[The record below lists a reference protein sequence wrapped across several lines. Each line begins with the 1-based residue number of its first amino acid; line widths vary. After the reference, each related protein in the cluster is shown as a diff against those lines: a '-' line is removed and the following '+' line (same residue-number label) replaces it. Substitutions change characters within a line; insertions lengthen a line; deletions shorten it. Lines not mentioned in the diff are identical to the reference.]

1 MTFFTLGFGPAS
13 ATLRRG
19 FAGALSEG
27 GLWDLGFPMVLAMGT
42 PQAGSP
48 SAWVQLL
55 PFVLVV
61 GIFYFVI
68 LLPMKR
74 RQQKVQ
80 AFLAAL
86 KVGDRVVT
94 SGGLFG
100 TITRIGDASIQV
112 QVANNVRVEMSRN
125 AVVGYQGQE
134 PVAPESQS

>member
-1 MTFFTLGFGPAS
+1 MTFRMLE
-13 ATLRRG
+13 L
-19 FAGALSEG
+19 
-27 GLWDLGFPMVLAMGT
+27 GLWDLGFPMVLAMGA
-42 PQAGSP
+42 PSPGAP
-48 SAWVQLL
+48 SAWVQLM

-86 KVGDRVVT
+86 KVGDRIVT
-94 SGGLFG
+94 SGGLYG
-100 TITRIGDASIQV
+100 TITRLSDASIQV
-112 QVANNVRVEMSRN
+112 QVANNVRVEVSRN

-134 PVAPESQS
+134 PVAPESKS

>member
-1 MTFFTLGFGPAS
+1 MTFRMLEF
-13 ATLRRG
+13 
-19 FAGALSEG
+19 
-27 GLWDLGFPMVLAMGT
+27 GLWDLGFPMVLAMGA
-42 PQAGSP
+42 PSPGAP
-48 SAWVQLL
+48 SAWVQLM

-86 KVGDRVVT
+86 KVGDRIVT
-94 SGGLFG
+94 SGGLYG
-100 TITRIGDASIQV
+100 TITRLSDASIQV

-134 PVAPESQS
+134 PVAPESKS

>member
-1 MTFFTLGFGPAS
+1 MTFLTFGFGV
-13 ATLRRG
+13 
-19 FAGALSEG
+19 
-27 GLWDLGFPMVLAMGT
+27 WDLGFPMLVAMGT
-42 PQAGSP
+42 PQGGAP
-48 SAWVQLL
+48 SAWVQLM

-80 AFLAAL
+80 AFLAGL
-86 KVGDRVVT
+86 KVGDRIVT
-94 SGGLFG
+94 SGGMFG
-100 TITRIGDASIQV
+100 TITRLSDSSIQV
-112 QVANNVRVEMSRN
+112 QVADKVRVEMSRN